1 MEVSNHFEQKIMYED
16 LVTFKNH
23 CELVDFSCVVF
34 WNQNVSIPLEQ
45 SWSMLLERNVLIL
58 LVSNIYD
65 GNIRTCWYKKLCMKT

>member
-45 SWSMLLERNVLIL
+45 S
-58 LVSNIYD
+58 
-65 GNIRTCWYKKLCMKT
+65 